1 MVRLARTVARPLVA
15 SLFIASGLEVLANSE
30 PRAKAAKP
38 VVDKV
43 ASVVPFAPTD
53 PIDAVRLNAAV
64 HLGAGVLLAAGVMSR
79 LAALSLA
86 VSMVPTTIAGHPF
99 WEIDDPG
106 KRSQQR
112 VQFLK
117 NTAILGGLLV
127 LALD

>member
-1 MVRLARTVARPLVA
+1 VARPLVA
-15 SLFIASGLEVLANSE
+15 SLFIVSGLEVLANPE

-53 PIDAVRLNAAV
+53 PVDAVRLNAAV
-64 HLGAGVLLAAGVMSR
+64 HLGAGLLLTAGVMSR

-99 WEIDDPG
+99 WEIDDPV

-117 NTAILGGLLV
+117 NAGIFGGLLV

>member
-1 MVRLARTVARPLVA
+1 VKLARTVARPLLA
-15 SLFIASGLEVLANSE
+15 SVFIFSGLDVLANPE

-43 ASVVPFAPTD
+43 ASVVPFAPSD
-53 PIDAVRLNAAV
+53 PVDAVRLNAAV

-79 LAALSLA
+79 LAALALA
-86 VSMVPTTIAGHPF
+86 VSMVPTTVAGHPF
-99 WEIDDPG
+99 WEIDDPV

-117 NTAILGGLLV
+117 NTGILGGLLV
-127 LALD
+127 IALD

>member
-1 MVRLARTVARPLVA
+1 VKVVRSIARPLVA
-15 SLFIASGLEVLANSE
+15 SVFIVSGLEVLANPG

-38 VVDKV
+38 LVDKV

-53 PIDAVRLNAAV
+53 PVDAVRLNAAV
-64 HLGAGVLLAAGVMSR
+64 HLGAGVLMAAGVMSR

-99 WEIDDPG
+99 WEIDDPV

-117 NTAILGGLLV
+117 NLGILGGLLV
-127 LALD
+127 VAFD